1 MQAMTS
7 QEAGQPAVAAV
18 YLLVLGLAL
27 AASPTPSDSVLPVRL
42 VVLGTGLALGLVA
55 KPRGRTPRPVLIAM
69 GLAVA
74 VFVAAAF
81 FGATPLLSILG
92 RYPRYEGLPVV
103 LGYAA
108 ALVVGAR
115 LLGPGSA
122 RLRVHTINALVLS
135 SLALAVVALVQ
146 WASAPDLRV
155 TSALGNSTTLG
166 TFSLVALAM
175 LAWSLQDWS
184 GWRFAGVIGAVSCLV
199 LSASRGALLGAVVA
213 AFAVLLVRRW
223 SRRPGRWW
231 WGPAI
236 AAVLLGAAWLAPGTR
251 ARLSGTTPFADSTI
265 GGRLLL
271 WQESTALVGTHP
283 VLGVGPSRFVDSIG
297 AFHTTAWAAQV
308 GPYAPPDSPH
318 NVVLQVLAGTGW
330 LGLAGVVAVAV
341 AVAAALWATRPW
353 DPWQAGTVLAT
364 TAVAVSYLTSF
375 TDPVTLTVVLLLL
388 GGAISV
394 PDRADPQRAVRTTG
408 LVAGVAALSLG
419 LWLGGTAVVAEFRF
433 SSAVTV
439 TSGTTRAL
447 LGVPGVRPWDADL
460 ARRVGYSGARLA
472 EAGTVDPDAL
482 VAMVDDACAR
492 LPGSVECLHVLADL
506 KDLGGHHE
514 QALAVL
520 DRALALDPTNVDTIL
535 RRGVA
540 LGELARYEEAIR
552 AFEQAAE
559 LRPDAAEP
567 WEDLAEVYTRQGRGA
582 DADAA
587 RARADQLRHR

>member
-1 MQAMTS
+1 M
-7 QEAGQPAVAAV
+7 AAV

-27 AASPTPSDSVLPVRL
+27 AASPTPSDTVLPVRL

-55 KPRGRTPRPVLIAM
+55 RPHGRAPRPVLITM
-69 GLAVA
+69 GVALAV
-74 VFVAAAF
+74 FIVAALS
-81 FGATPLLSILG
+81 GATPLLSILG

-115 LLGPGSA
+115 LLGPDSA
-122 RLRVHTINALVLS
+122 RLRVHMINALVLS

-146 WASAPDLRV
+146 WVSAPDQRV

-184 GWRFAGVIGAVSCLV
+184 GWRFAGVIGAISCLV

-213 AFAVLLVRRW
+213 AFAVLLVRQW

-231 WGPAI
+231 WGPVI

-251 ARLSGTTPFADSTI
+251 ARLSGTTPFAEATI

-271 WQESTALVGTHP
+271 WQESAALVGAHP

-297 AFHTTAWAAQV
+297 AFHTAAWAAQV

-330 LGLAGVVAVAV
+330 LGLAGAGSVAVAGAG
-341 AVAAALWATRPW
+341 AVWATRPW
-353 DPWQAGTVLAT
+353 DLWQAGTVLAT
-364 TAVAVSYLTSF
+364 IAVALSYLTSF

-394 PDRADPQRAVRTTG
+394 PDGAARQGADRTAS
-408 LVAGVAALSLG
+408 LVAGAAALALCV
-419 LWLGGTAVVAEFRF
+419 LLGGTALVAEARF
-433 SSAVTV
+433 SSAVTA
-439 TSGTTRAL
+439 TNRTTRAL
-447 LGVPGVRPWDADL
+447 LDVPGVRPWDADL

-472 EAGTVDPDAL
+472 EAGRVDPDAM
-482 VAMVDDACAR
+482 VALVDDACV
-492 LPGSVECLHVLADL
+492 LFLVTFECL
-506 KDLGGHHE
+506 
-514 QALAVL
+514 
-520 DRALALDPTNVDTIL
+520 
-535 RRGVA
+535 
-540 LGELARYEEAIR
+540 
-552 AFEQAAE
+552 
-559 LRPDAAEP
+559 
-567 WEDLAEVYTRQGRGA
+567 
-582 DADAA
+582 
-587 RARADQLRHR
+587 